1 MKTPMIL
8 IRPWVLGLFPA
19 LLVAC
24 GDRAVSLAMAEVR
37 DSAGVRIVESTVG
50 MWQEGDAW
58 TVAPTPRVDIGGVE
72 GDPTQQLFGV
82 GDAHR
87 LPDGRIVVANYG
99 SQELLFYD
107 PDGAHLL
114 TAGGRGGG
122 PGEFQAMGGIEV
134 WHDSLVVTNR
144 QPPTLAFY
152 DLGGRFV
159 RSRRYQSPPV
169 GLFADGTVLAA
180 QTNFLEDPKDGMI
193 RPPSV
198 LLRFSNDGESV
209 DTLRTVGGNERYMTF
224 SGQSISVMRLPFGRA
239 TWTLVRGNRFYV
251 ADNDRYEIGVYGS
264 DGTLHASIR
273 KSLENLVAT
282 EADMERFIEIRLRGA
297 GDDERRRR
305 AAQAFRDV
313 PMPETFPA
321 FGWNTTS
328 RTAPVLIDDTDHLWV
343 LEYNRPG
350 DEEYRWSVF
359 DPEGRLL
366 GEVVFPVVLEPMH
379 IGDDFVL
386 GEWRD
391 EFDVEHVRLYD
402 LIKQKRR

>member
-1 MKTPMIL
+1 MIR
-8 IRPWVLGLFPA
+8 IRPWVCGLFPPF
-19 LLVAC
+19 LMAC
-24 GDRAVSLAMAEVR
+24 GEQVDSSAKPDMR
-37 DSAGVRIVESTVG
+37 DSAGVRIVENTVG

-107 PDGAHLL
+107 SDGAHLL

-122 PGEFQAMGGIEV
+122 PGEFQTMGGIEI
-134 WHDSLVVTNR
+134 WRDSIVVTNR
-144 QPPTLAFY
+144 RPPTLAFY
-152 DLGGRFV
+152 DLDGGFV
-159 RSRRYQSPPV
+159 RSHRYESTPV
-169 GLFADGTVLAA
+169 GLFADGSVLAT
-180 QTNFLEDPKDGMI
+180 QTNLFGDPKDGMI

-198 LLRFSNDGESV
+198 LLRFSNDGASV
-209 DTLRTVGGNERYMTF
+209 DTIGTVTGNEAYMRVAA
-224 SGQSISVMRLPFGRA
+224 QSIQIMRLPFGRA

-251 ADNDRYEIGVYGS
+251 ADNDRYEISVYGS
-264 DGTLHASIR
+264 DGTLHTSIR
-273 KSLENLVAT
+273 KSMENLVAT
-282 EADMERFIEIRLRGA
+282 EADVERYIASRF
-297 GDDERRRR
+297 GDDERGRQS
-305 AAQAFRDV
+305 AQAFRDV

-321 FGWNTTS
+321 YGWNTTG

-343 LEYNRPG
+343 LEYNRLG

-366 GEVVFPVVLEPMH
+366 GEVVFPVVFEPMH

-391 EFDVEHVRLYD
+391 EFDVEHVRLYR
-402 LIKQKRR
+402 LINP